1 MKQGPLNSIRTM
13 SLCEEEEQVE
23 KGNIMVEAYNFFD
36 DKTSIKLI
44 VDFMWPEVNELR
56 RAISQVMLK

>member
-1 MKQGPLNSIRTM
+1 M